1 MKEKCMTRGEFMRS
15 AVRAALLGVLAGLCA
30 VFSKRRSPPPAACD
44 SLDACRECRVYDE
57 CPVRRTQGGG
67 SR

>member
-1 MKEKCMTRGEFMRS
+1 MKEKRMTRGEFMRG

-30 VFSKRRSPPPAACD
+30 VFSKRRSPAAACG
-44 SLDACRECRVYDE
+44 SVDACRECRVYDE

-67 SR
+67 SQ